1 MRQEIR
7 RGAEPASPV
16 TRLPRRL
23 IASFAVVVGV
33 PLILALAAPGLAQQR
48 EYYLRGKVL
57 DTGKNPVPGV
67 ELVLRDDATSRSF
80 NVKTDKQGA
89 FRLAGLPHG
98 IYQVTIV
105 KDGYARRQDEWKF
118 ETPQPTMQTVEI
130 PEIVLVSQTQI
141 QEGKRLEQAAA
152 GVKEATEL
160 LRKRDPDGAL
170 ALLKDVLDKDPKD
183 ANALFLM
190 GVTYGQKKMHREAVE
205 AFTRVVEL
213 TPTFAPAFVELGLR
227 HQQLGER
234 PQALAAYEKAL
245 ALEPGTEVAAYNA
258 GLILFE
264 SDRIDEALNRF
275 QTGLAVRPDDPDLLE
290 MAGRCYLNQG
300 RFKEAVAQFEKARAA
315 TSDAEKRQLLDELI
329 RRTQTLG

>member
-1 MRQEIR
+1 MRHR
-7 RGAEPASPV
+7 TVSAGATAAALATLLAGPAS
-16 TRLPRRL
+16 
-23 IASFAVVVGV
+23 
-33 PLILALAAPGLAQQR
+33 AQQR

-67 ELVLRDDATSRSF
+67 ELVLRDNETSRTY

-89 FRLAGLPHG
+89 FKLAGLPHG
-98 IYQVTIV
+98 IYRVTIA
-105 KDGYARRQDEWKF
+105 KEGYASRQDEWKF

-141 QEGKRLEQAAA
+141 QEGQRLEQAAA

-170 ALLKDVLDKDPKD
+170 ALLKGVLDKDPKD

-190 GVTYGQKKMHREAVE
+190 GVSYGQKKMHREAVV
-205 AFTRVVEL
+205 ALTRVVEL
-213 TPTFAPAFVELGLR
+213 TPTFAPAYFELGLR
-227 HQQLGER
+227 HQQLGDR
-234 PQALAAYEKAL
+234 TKALAAYEKAL
-245 ALEPGTEVAAYNA
+245 ALEPGHEVAAYNV

-264 SDRIDEALNRF
+264 SDRIDEALSRF
-275 QTGLAVRPDDPDLLE
+275 QSGLAVKPDDPDLRE

-300 RFKEAVAQFEKARAA
+300 KFKEAVAQFEKARAA
-315 TSDAEKRQLLDELI
+315 TTDAEKRQLLDELI

>member
-1 MRQEIR
+1 MRHRTVSATCAVAALAIVLA
-7 RGAEPASPV
+7 GPAS
-16 TRLPRRL
+16 
-23 IASFAVVVGV
+23 
-33 PLILALAAPGLAQQR
+33 AQQR

-67 ELVLRDDATSRSF
+67 ELVLRDDATSRTYH
-80 NVKTDKQGA
+80 VKTDKQGA
-89 FRLAGLPHG
+89 FKLAGLPHG

-105 KDGYARRQDEWKF
+105 KQGYASRQDEWKF
-118 ETPQPTMQTVEI
+118 ETPQPTMQTVDI

-141 QEGKRLEQAAA
+141 QQGKRLEQAAA

-170 ALLKDVLDKDPKD
+170 ALLKGVLDDDPKD

-190 GVTYGQKKMHREAVE
+190 GMSYGQKKMHREAVE
-205 AFTRVVEL
+205 ALTRVVEL
-213 TPTFAPAFVELGLR
+213 TPTFTPAHVELGLR

-245 ALEPGTEVAAYNA
+245 ALEPGHEVAAYNA

-264 SDRIDEALNRF
+264 RDRIDEALARF
-275 QTGLAVRPDDPDLLE
+275 QAGLAVKPDDPDLLE
-290 MAGRCYLNQG
+290 MAGRCYLNRG
-300 RFKEAVAQFEKARAA
+300 KFKEAAAHFEKARAA
-315 TSDAEKRQLLDELI
+315 STDGEKVKRLDELI
-329 RRTQTLG
+329 RLARGLG